1 MRLAVLGAGP
11 GGYVA
16 AIRAAQSGAEVTVIE
31 DNEVGGTCLTRG
43 CIPTKALVASSV
55 MLTKIRRAEE
65 YGIEIRG
72 EVIPNAAKIF
82 ERKNTIVTTL
92 ATGIRNLFK
101 ARKIDLREGRGR
113 FVTPHEILVTARD
126 GSQNTVEFDRA
137 IIATGS
143 RPLQIDSFPFDGKRI
158 ISSDDAVNLNAI
170 PKSLAIIG
178 AGYIGCEYAS
188 IFKDLGSEV
197 TVLEKL
203 PGALSSED
211 TEISKILEREF
222 KKKKIKLHAG
232 VVVEKVVVVDDGV
245 FITLQGGKE
254 KLFAETTLVSVG
266 REFNSTGIG
275 IEEIGITKG
284 VCGEIMV
291 NDRMET
297 NLSGIYAIGDVTGVM
312 MLAHVASQ
320 QGRVAAKNAMGG
332 DEHIDYRFVPT
343 AIYTSPE
350 IASVGLREQQANE
363 KGIAVKIGRFPFR
376 VLGKAQAIGEIEG
389 VIKIVSD
396 SVSDRILGVHIIGP
410 HASDLIHEAALAM
423 RNGLTARDIAETIHA
438 HPTLS
443 EGLKEAAE
451 DVYGEAIHTPR
462 H

>member
-1 MRLAVLGAGP
+1 
-11 GGYVA
+11 
-16 AIRAAQSGAEVTVIE
+16 VIE

-55 MLTKIRRAEE
+55 MLAQIRRAEE

-101 ARKIDLREGRGR
+101 ARRITLRQGRGR
-113 FVTPHEILVTARD
+113 FISSNEILVTGKD
-126 GSQNTVEFDRA
+126 GSQESVAFDRA

-143 RPLQIDSFPFDGKRI
+143 RPLQIAAFPFDGKRI
-158 ISSDDAVNLNAI
+158 LSSDDAVNLNSI
-170 PKSLAIIG
+170 PKSLIIIG

-188 IFKDLGSEV
+188 IFRALGSEV

-211 TEISKILEREF
+211 AEISEILEREF
-222 KKKKIKLHAG
+222 KKKKISLHTG
-232 VVVEKVVVVDDGV
+232 VVVDTVVVNNDGV
-245 FITLQGGKE
+245 LITLLGGKE
-254 KLFAETTLVSVG
+254 LSAEKTLVSVG
-266 REFNSTGIG
+266 REFNSSGIG

-284 VCGEIMV
+284 VCGEIIV

-297 NLSGIYAIGDVTGVM
+297 NISGIYAIGDVTGVM
-312 MLAHVASQ
+312 MLAHVASR
-320 QGRVAAKNAMGG
+320 QGCIAAKNAMGG
-332 DEHIDYRFVPT
+332 DDRIDYRVVPT
-343 AIYTSPE
+343 AIFTSPE
-350 IASVGLREQQANE
+350 IASVGLREQQAKDN
-363 KGIAVKIGRFPFR
+363 GITVRIGRFPFR
-376 VLGKAQAIGEIEG
+376 VLGKAQAMGEIEG
-389 VIKIVSD
+389 VIKILSD
-396 SVSDRILGVHIIGP
+396 SVSDAVLGVHIIGP
-410 HASDLIHEAALAM
+410 HASDLIHEAALAI
-423 RNGLTARDIAETIHA
+423 RKGLTSKDIAETIHA

-451 DVYGEAIHTPR
+451 DVYGEAVHVLR
-462 H
+462 R